1 MGLKETLCN
10 IKKYKKIKKMKKN
23 IRLTESDLYRIVRKV
38 IKEQQTDTC
47 ISPATPKTLMDAHKV
62 MKEMG
67 FSCSNSSG
75 GPGSEDGYQITYTKV
90 ISNGT
95 LSLTV
100 TDSNKVVMMS
110 YKSDKFNIKQNQPF
124 KFDGNTIYQIE
135 EGIGQLYVV
144 FE

>member
-1 MGLKETLCN
+1 
-10 IKKYKKIKKMKKN
+10 MKKN
-23 IRLTESDLYRIVRKV
+23 VRLTESDLYRIVRKV

-62 MKEMG
+62 MKDQG
-67 FSCSNSSG
+67 FSCSSG
-75 GPGSEDGYQITYTKV
+75 GSDKITYTKV
-90 ISNGT
+90 IANGT

-100 TDSNKVVMMS
+100 TDNNKIVAMS
-110 YKSDKFNIKQNQPF
+110 YKSDKFDIKQNQPLQ
-124 KFDGNTIYQIE
+124 FDGNTVYQIE